1 LKNILYIIIFSFTI
15 SSCSLLPKKLNRLSV
30 SDSPHSLDSTQ
41 AEVVYKYAQHFPNGS
56 QLSICIISPDSEN
69 YIGILRRNDSL
80 VYINNSDRIFDIG
93 SITKT
98 FTGTILAKLVFD
110 GKVNINDTVQKFLPV
125 KMKQSSLNGEEIK
138 IVNLANHTSGFPR
151 EPEDVN
157 ENQSLDFNPY
167 DPYSSYD
174 IKRLYNYLTNK
185 LVLKSIPGEKREY
198 SNLGFGLLAHLL
210 TLITGNSYEE
220 LLEEFITEPL
230 EMSNTFIKFNDK
242 RKRQMIQGRNE
253 KGEPLA
259 YTECNS
265 PALLGAGGIKSSAK
279 DIVKYIRSNISDTTY
294 FYLAQKSTKQY
305 TEYLTQGLGWATFNA
320 PDSFHHISAFGA
332 TSGYTCGLIFE
343 RNVKV
348 GIVVLTNVSAFLAAK
363 GNYIEELC
371 RWLYDPLPAKY
382 SKR

>member
-1 LKNILYIIIFSFTI
+1 V
-15 SSCSLLPKKLNRLSV
+15 SCSLLPKKLARLPV
-30 SDSPHSLDSTQ
+30 SDSPYSLDSSQ

-80 VYINNSDRIFDIG
+80 VYINNSDSIFEIG

-98 FTGTILAKLVFD
+98 FTGTILAKLVYD
-110 GKVNINDTVQKFLPV
+110 GKINLNDTVQKLLPV
-125 KMKQSSLNGEEIK
+125 KLKQSSLSGEEIK

-151 EPEDVN
+151 EPEDVKESQGKN
-157 ENQSLDFNPY
+157 YNPY
-167 DPYSSYD
+167 DPYGGYD
-174 IKRLYNYLTNK
+174 TKKLYNYISNK
-185 LVLKSIPGEKREY
+185 LVLQSTPGEKREY

-210 TLITGNSYEE
+210 TLITGKSYEV
-220 LLEEFITEPL
+220 LLEEFITKPL
-230 EMSNTFIKFNDK
+230 GMSNTFIKFNDN
-242 RKRQMIQGRNE
+242 RKQQTVQGRNE
-253 KGEPLA
+253 KGEPLP
-259 YTECNS
+259 YTECDS

-279 DIVKYIRSNISDTTY
+279 DIVKYIRANMSDTAY

-320 PDSFHHISAFGA
+320 PDSFHHTSAFGA
-332 TSGYTCGLIFE
+332 TEGYTCGLIFE
-343 RNVKV
+343 RDVKA

-382 SKR
+382 AKR